1 MNPIK
6 LELKPELTGC
16 RTRPDGNSEQTER
29 STAKTGRGMSDWGK
43 KDKRKSHAGKAM
55 ICRLGG
61 LGTPSPALRANHHRT
76 YPECR
81 VLVQGLRATRRSPSQ
96 QWRGSQGGKHQ
107 ERDVEH
113 HDHPEHSYTEY
124 STITPAG
131 SDIEHPLNTLPFL
144 QRPGGRVPMCL
155 SDRARIRL
163 DLLRSRN
170 GRIRG

>member
-1 MNPIK
+1 
-6 LELKPELTGC
+6 
-16 RTRPDGNSEQTER
+16 
-29 STAKTGRGMSDWGK
+29 
-43 KDKRKSHAGKAM
+43 M

-113 HDHPEHSYTEY
+113 HDHPEHTHRLRKPPSGEVFQTSMSHGFE
-124 STITPAG
+124 
-131 SDIEHPLNTLPFL
+131 DH
-144 QRPGGRVPMCL
+144 QR
-155 SDRARIRL
+155 SI
-163 DLLRSRN
+163 
-170 GRIRG
+170 